1 MANILW
7 RIIKTSEP
15 NLDKRSL
22 ERELDQMI
30 DKGLNHLLRLA
41 NISNN
46 DELQVFSPKQN
57 TYVDTWSK
65 IPLSTEHVQIPP
77 GQPKELNWVKM
88 PLSYVILRITSCG

>member
-46 DELQVFSPKQN
+46 DELH
-57 TYVDTWSK
+57 VDTWSK